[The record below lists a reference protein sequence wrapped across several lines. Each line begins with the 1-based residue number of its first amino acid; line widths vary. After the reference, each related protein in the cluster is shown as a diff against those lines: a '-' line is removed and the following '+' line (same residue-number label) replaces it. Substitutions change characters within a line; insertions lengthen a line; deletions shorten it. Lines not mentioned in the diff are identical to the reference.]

1 MPELIPLLM
10 SSNVASSFIYHRIV
24 DQTIALEVMNLDLS
38 SGNISWFLT
47 YLSLF
52 DKNNGNREQYY
63 VEPIHSTKL
72 CF

>member
-1 MPELIPLLM
+1 MAELIPLLVT
-10 SSNVASSFIYHRIV
+10 SNVALSFIYHRIV
-24 DQTIALEVMNLDLS
+24 HQTVALEVMNLDLS
-38 SGNISWFLT
+38 WGSIYWFLI

-52 DKNNGNREQYY
+52 DKNSDNREQYY